1 MARGDVIADI
11 YTVSASSNASVQ
23 PASGVEWILKC
34 FGGHNDGDV
43 RLRGTDGSTNVQIM
57 KGDIADAIGGVIS
70 MPVTNA
76 NYAQVHNAH
85 GSNAKSAFIS
95 GFVTKD

>member
-11 YTVSASSNASVQ
+11 YTANTSSSVSIQ
-23 PASGVEWILKC
+23 PAAGVEWLLKC
-34 FGGHNDGDV
+34 FAGNNDGNV
-43 RLRGTDGSTNVQIM
+43 RLRATDGSTNIQLM

-70 MPVTNA
+70 MPVTNS
-76 NYAQVHNAH
+76 NYAQFYNASS
-85 GSNAKSAFIS
+85 GSSTSAFLS